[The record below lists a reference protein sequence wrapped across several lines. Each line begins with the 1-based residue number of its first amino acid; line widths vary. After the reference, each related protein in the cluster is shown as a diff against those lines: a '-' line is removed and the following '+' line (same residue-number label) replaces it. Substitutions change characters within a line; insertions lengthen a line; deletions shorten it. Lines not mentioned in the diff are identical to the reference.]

1 MSDNY
6 TKIDD
11 IIYISQKL
19 ETSWVT
25 NPKEHHIGL
34 QFLLEI
40 ADDLIEQLTIE
51 MNSLHD
57 CKLPS
62 RYWHIILG
70 PWLMQ
75 FLGFMYDRFRLV
87 EGIEHHLDSN
97 QIFFKKFE
105 RIVPKNTYESLK
117 LVETD
122 QFNSQI
128 LYDIYCFKKMFVP
141 KQSLIYEERHGPTK
155 GLNFSTAPVF
165 GDNNNIK
172 KLILNNLAKLVLSKK
187 SIGASIGAIPIK
199 FQIKLS
205 LSGVKKL
212 IPIYPYI
219 DGVEHYPYL
228 INTNFRNAKLNNNY
242 SDNQFLNFLNWNLK
256 KYLPVCFVEGYN
268 KLRYLSKRYGR
279 APRAIIIGTE
289 MYSRSESFMH
299 WSATNSLSGTKLVS
313 MQHGGNYGME
323 FRSEKTFIEIN
334 AYDNFYTWGWN
345 WHQFKK
351 NSTTRLKPMPSM
363 FLTNTKNP
371 SKNLVDKTRILF
383 TVTSI
388 KANVRRLDCS
398 GMNPYINTNY
408 FADQLK
414 FYGTL
419 STFYQE
425 QVSVRLYKDDLKNR
439 YSDRW
444 QRKFSNVQFDKNIN
458 FNTSLNEAKL
468 YVGDCLQTTWIEALF
483 VNKPF
488 ILFVSPGLYDFTP
501 EYEELVKKLMSVN
514 VFYYSPEGAA
524 KFINNNYFKI
534 DEWWMSNK
542 VQDVI
547 LKVRDELAWSPQ
559 NSQELWIK
567 ELNRFHGYK
576 QIDYN

>member
-1 MSDNY
+1 MIDNY

-11 IIYISQKL
+11 LIYISQKL

-25 NPKEHHIGL
+25 CPKEHHIGL

-40 ADDLIEQLTIE
+40 ADDLIDQLASE
-51 MNSLHD
+51 MNSLHNSE
-57 CKLPS
+57 LPPK
-62 RYWHIILG
+62 YWHIILG

-75 FLGFMYDRFRLV
+75 LLGFMYDRFRLV
-87 EGIEHHLDSN
+87 EGVEYYLDSDR
-97 QIFFKKFE
+97 IFFDKFE

-117 LVETD
+117 LVETS

-128 LYDIYCFKKMFVP
+128 LYDIYCFKKMFVSVNP
-141 KQSLIYEERHGPTK
+141 PIYANRCGPIE
-155 GLNFSTAPVF
+155 GLNFASTPVF
-165 GDNNNIK
+165 GNNNNIK
-172 KLILNNLAKLVLSKK
+172 KIILNNLGKLVMSKN
-187 SIGASIGAIPIK
+187 SIGATVSAIPIK

-219 DGVEHYPYL
+219 DGVEHYPHP
-228 INTNFRNAKLNNNY
+228 INTDFRNAKLNDNY

-268 KLRYLSKRYGR
+268 KLQSLSKRYGR

-299 WSATNSLSGTKLVS
+299 WSATNSLSGTKLAS

-334 AYDNFYTWGWN
+334 AYDNFYSWGWN
-345 WHQFKK
+345 WYQFQK
-351 NSTTRLKPMPSM
+351 NSTTRLKPMPSI
-363 FLTNTKNP
+363 FLNNTKNR
-371 SKNLVDKTRILF
+371 SKNLINKTGILF
-383 TVTSI
+383 TLTSI
-388 KANVRRLDCS
+388 KSNVRRLDCS
-398 GMNPYINTNY
+398 AMNPYNNVNY

-414 FYGTL
+414 FYDSL
-419 STFYQE
+419 SFVNKE
-425 QVSVRLYKDDLKNR
+425 QVRVRLYKDDLNNR

-444 QRKFSNVQFDKNIN
+444 LQKFPKVQFDKNIN
-458 FNTSLNEAKL
+458 FNTSLHEAKL

-483 VNKPF
+483 LNKPF

-524 KFINNNYFKI
+524 EFINNNYLKI

-547 LKVRDELAWSPQ
+547 LRVRDELAWSPQ
-559 NSQELWIK
+559 NFQELWIK
-567 ELNRFHGYK
+567 ELNRFHG
-576 QIDYN
+576 